1 MKTFVFV
8 KRNLKECGRDP
19 VTYIFCL
26 AFPIVMLALFAAIN
40 ASIPVKQTT
49 FEYTSLIP
57 GVIVFGFSFVSLNLS
72 LLVSKDCKSAFL
84 RRLYVSPLK
93 PADFVFGYAAIGV
106 IVGILQ
112 SATCVFSGYI
122 LSLIT
127 GDGYFTF
134 GAACLLILSQL
145 PELFVCVFVGI
156 FAGAVLSEKS
166 APAITSAFVCQP
178 RIKRTVV

>member
-1 MKTFVFV
+1 M
-8 KRNLKECGRDP
+8 
-19 VTYIFCL
+19 TYIFCL

-72 LLVSKDCKSAFL
+72 LLVSKDRKSAFL

-178 RIKRTVV
+178 RIKRTLPKRRYFRAFCQILV